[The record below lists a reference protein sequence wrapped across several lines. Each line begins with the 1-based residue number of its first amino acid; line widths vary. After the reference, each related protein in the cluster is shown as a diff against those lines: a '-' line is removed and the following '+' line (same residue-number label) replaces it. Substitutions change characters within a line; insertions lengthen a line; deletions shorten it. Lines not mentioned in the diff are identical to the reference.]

1 MQSIMNAVRQLF
13 PSLTLKKAS
22 TIALAIQPII
32 VTLLFDAVT
41 RRAKVKRTSAARTFA
56 KPLLTFL
63 VFNTI
68 IRRAQAKHILAARA
82 SAHPSPATPRSIQA
96 SSTKVETTSATLANA
111 AVSEPAEELVD
122 SKCGE
127 TVDFTVTFSD
137 IQENY
142 AHKGRHYHM
151 ARALGLANVEEYWN
165 HLSGGKD
172 RSSVPED
179 IPRMILSTTPILNSA
194 GKIIQISMKLEI
206 PCTEYPGNFEVE
218 EYLIKKPKNPRSARE
233 WAQQTVY
240 LVDTNGK
247 TVALEWDE
255 IFEDPTE
262 MIALIRKEGGFEK
275 DVELFFD

>member
-1 MQSIMNAVRQLF
+1 MDAVRQFL
-13 PSLTLKKAS
+13 PLLALRKAN
-22 TIALAIQPII
+22 TIALAIQPIVI
-32 VTLLFDAVT
+32 TLLFNAVI
-41 RRAKVKRTSAARTFA
+41 RRAKKKRISAARA
-56 KPLLTFL
+56 P
-63 VFNTI
+63 
-68 IRRAQAKHILAARA
+68 
-82 SAHPSPATPRSIQA
+82 AHPSPETPRSIRA
-96 SSTKVETTSATLANA
+96 SSTRIGTTSATPADAAASESAEGLA
-111 AVSEPAEELVD
+111 D

-127 TVDFTVTFSD
+127 TVEFTINFSD

-151 ARALGLANVEEYWN
+151 ARELGLANVEEYWN
-165 HLSGGKD
+165 YLSGGKD